1 MMTDQQSQKQG
12 QRGISERHLGHQ
24 TDAIGQVM
32 GLWGR
37 KGMCSSKFL
46 SNAIASELTER
57 SVPG

>member
-1 MMTDQQSQKQG
+1 MTDQQSQNQG
-12 QRGISERHLGHQ
+12 QRGIREQHPGRQ

-37 KGMCSSKFL
+37 RGMCSSTFL
-46 SNAIASELTER
+46 SNAIASEFTER